1 MQTQG
6 HNIRTYTEYIM
17 ARAKS
22 FGSTRI
28 DYVRNG
34 EGRLKRLSVDKGLL
48 RETEQVQDQIH
59 ALLQCD
65 FLSSEPEN
73 EITLTAFRLLTMDLL
88 ALFHVMNEGTINVLG
103 PYALRPPRERNAR
116 LIARRA
122 LLRNVAYRRGT
133 CIEDLPHVL

>member
-6 HNIRTYTEYIM
+6 HNIRTYTEYILV
-17 ARAKS
+17 RAKS
-22 FGSTRI
+22 FGATRM

-34 EGRLKRLSVDKGLL
+34 EGRLKRLSIEKGLL

-65 FLSSEPEN
+65 LLSQEPEN

-103 PYALRPPRERNAR
+103 WYTSRAPWQN
-116 LIARRA
+116 A
-122 LLRNVAYRRGT
+122 LLTAPQSITLKCRIPMPNA
-133 CIEDLPHVL
+133 H